1 MNNDVICWTKTQAI
15 FPTVPLL
22 IIFICMF
29 LLGCIGGIVCGLSI
43 GVFELFIFSLP
54 YFVAKHAA
62 SKVYLAVTESEMRG
76 QVKIYDQR
84 SGGGYATIKI
94 PLEHI
99 DMVSVMHK
107 KSDVLVYG
115 GGKRIYMN
123 TNNGNYK
130 VFSVQNADEFAQ
142 VAMEKIE
149 EVKKKTFH
157 NPVPAPVA
165 APAQSTG
172 NDTMEKLDSLKKML
186 ENGLITQEEFDTKRK
201 ELLEKL

>member
-130 VFSVQNADEFAQ
+130 VLASKTPMNSP
-142 VAMEKIE
+142 KLPW
-149 EVKKKTFH
+149 KKSKRSRKRR
-157 NPVPAPVA
+157 
-165 APAQSTG
+165 STI
-172 NDTMEKLDSLKKML
+172 LC
-186 ENGLITQEEFDTKRK
+186 QRQ
-201 ELLEKL
+201 